1 IFDAIGVDLVN
12 VHYAVLEAFC
22 EGPWDQEPCN
32 TPIAV
37 SKPAYPLTIDY
48 ELTGATGINLGIVD
62 DPEAVISESTTDYAT
77 LSNIVSAI
85 GSLSIA
91 VEDQITDYPAG
102 TFVGFDI
109 ESTALLDINVLQG
122 VSIATWLNGGLQETT
137 TGTGLLIGA
146 DVRDGPSR
154 QVVGFVTN
162 TDVDKVQLIIPNLAD
177 VELGVTRVYS
187 AIFQKFCEGE
197 ELPCNTQS
205 PITAPDYPVY
215 INGDHTGYT

>member
-1 IFDAIGVDLVN
+1 FAGFVISSGLINLGAFDGIVIRTKLDGDIQESWSAIDLIGLESSLFSGPYTLGFVTTQDFDEVEIVIFDAIGVDLVN

-102 TFVGFDI
+102 TFVGFD
-109 ESTALLDINVLQG
+109 
-122 VSIATWLNGGLQETT
+122 
-137 TGTGLLIGA
+137 
-146 DVRDGPSR
+146 
-154 QVVGFVTN
+154 
-162 TDVDKVQLIIPNLAD
+162 
-177 VELGVTRVYS
+177 
-187 AIFQKFCEGE
+187 
-197 ELPCNTQS
+197 
-205 PITAPDYPVY
+205 
-215 INGDHTGYT
+215 